1 MPNRQRNDKKIRR
14 NIQIS
19 LHEKGKVTIEK
30 ESLLI
35 WYQEVWTIFPDV
47 IISWSWLLLKAFA
60 NINWILELYMFRVC
74 TSPSPNCLVYVLLCH
89 QMKNTWRWLK
99 TVNLMDFTSNYI
111 VVKLIVNILTFFD
124 RVMCV
129 L

>member
-47 IISWSWLLLKAFA
+47 IISWS
-60 NINWILELYMFRVC
+60 
-74 TSPSPNCLVYVLLCH
+74 
-89 QMKNTWRWLK
+89 
-99 TVNLMDFTSNYI
+99 
-111 VVKLIVNILTFFD
+111 
-124 RVMCV
+124 
-129 L
+129 